1 MDFAVKGSYNPFVLG
16 WIWAWAVGQI
26 LHLPVGSEQVAI
38 QRSASSL
45 DSTSFAKDIT

>member
-1 MDFAVKGSYNPFVLG
+1 MDFPVKGSYDPFVLR

-38 QRSASSL
+38 QRSASSF
-45 DSTSFAKDIT
+45 DSPPFAKDKT

>member
-1 MDFAVKGSYNPFVLG
+1 MDFVVKRSYNPFVLG
-16 WIWAWAVGQI
+16 WIWAWVVGQI

-45 DSTSFAKDIT
+45 DSPPFAKDKT